1 MVIKPSQEEGFSFY
15 THSLCTRDIINHKSI
30 KMRKALTL
38 IFLIFFISV
47 SGQDDKKA
55 FQDLKQLEGKWIGT
69 LNLSNGES
77 KPLNLEYSIRSNGSA
92 LVEESNE
99 GGTEMMTIIN
109 LQNDKILSTH
119 YCGAK
124 NRPVAE
130 LKSNKNGIIKF
141 ITNHERSG
149 LNMNKESFV
158 GSWEF
163 NIMPSNKD
171 KFTYKYTSIGPFS
184 FEAKAEMKRVK

>member
-1 MVIKPSQEEGFSFY
+1 MK
-15 THSLCTRDIINHKSI
+15 K
-30 KMRKALTL
+30 
-38 IFLIFFISV
+38 IFFTIAILTFVLS
-47 SGQDDKKA
+47 SAQNDKST

-69 LNLSNGES
+69 LKLSNGES
-77 KPLNLEYSIRSNGSA
+77 KPFNLEYSIRSNGSA

-109 LQNDKILSTH
+109 LHNDEILSTH

-130 LKSNKNGIIKF
+130 LKSNNNGLVKF
-141 ITNHERSG
+141 ITNHKRSG
-149 LNMNKESFV
+149 LDVNKESFV

-163 NIMPSNKD
+163 DLMNINKD
-171 KFTYKYTSIGPFS
+171 KFIYKYTSIGSNS
-184 FEAKAEMKRVK
+184 FIATAEMSRIK

>member
-1 MVIKPSQEEGFSFY
+1 
-15 THSLCTRDIINHKSI
+15 
-30 KMRKALTL
+30 MRKALTL

-47 SGQDDKKA
+47 SGQEDKKA

-77 KPLNLEYSIRSNGSA
+77 KPINLEYSIRSNGSA

-184 FEAKAEMKRVK
+184 FEAKDEMKRVK

>member
-1 MVIKPSQEEGFSFY
+1 MK
-15 THSLCTRDIINHKSI
+15 KS
-30 KMRKALTL
+30 L
-38 IFLIFFISV
+38 IFLAFITFAFM
-47 SGQDDKKA
+47 SGQNDTKT
-55 FQDLKQLEGKWIGT
+55 FQDLKQLEGKWVGT

-77 KPLNLEYSIRSNGSA
+77 KSLNLEYSIRSNGSA

-141 ITNHERSG
+141 ITNHKRSG
-149 LNMNKESFV
+149 LDMNNESFV

-163 NIMPSNKD
+163 NIMPSDKD
-171 KFTYKYTSIGPFS
+171 KFTYKYTSIGPYS
-184 FEAKAEMKRVK
+184 FQAEAQMSRVK

>member
-1 MVIKPSQEEGFSFY
+1 MK
-15 THSLCTRDIINHKSI
+15 R
-30 KMRKALTL
+30 ALTS
-38 IFLIFFISV
+38 IFLIIFISV
-47 SGQDDKKA
+47 SGQNDKKT
-55 FQDLKQLEGKWIGT
+55 FQDLKQLEGKWTGI

-77 KPLNLEYSIRSNGSA
+77 KSLNLEYSIRSNGSA

-141 ITNHERSG
+141 ITNHKRSG
-149 LNMNKESFV
+149 LDMNNESFV

-163 NIMPSNKD
+163 NIMPTDKD
-171 KFTYKYTSIGPFS
+171 KFTYKYTSIGPYS
-184 FEAKAEMKRVK
+184 FQAEAQMSRVK

>member
-1 MVIKPSQEEGFSFY
+1 MKNV
-15 THSLCTRDIINHKSI
+15 
-30 KMRKALTL
+30 LTL
-38 IFLIFFISV
+38 IFLIIFTSI
-47 SGQDDKKA
+47 SGQIDKKT
-55 FQDLKQLEGKWIGT
+55 FQDLKQLEGKWIGI

-77 KPLNLEYSIRSNGSA
+77 KPINLEYSIRSNGSA

-109 LQNDKILSTH
+109 LQNEEILSTH

-130 LKSNKNGIIKF
+130 LKSNKNGIVKF
-141 ITNHERSG
+141 ITNHKRSG
-149 LNMNKESFV
+149 LDINKESFV

-171 KFTYKYTSIGPFS
+171 KFTYKYTSIGPYS
-184 FEAKAEMKRVK
+184 FEAEAEMNRVK

>member
-1 MVIKPSQEEGFSFY
+1 MK
-15 THSLCTRDIINHKSI
+15 
-30 KMRKALTL
+30 KAYTL
-38 IFLIFFISV
+38 IFLIIFISV

-99 GGTEMMTIIN
+99 GGMEMMTIIN

-149 LNMNKESFV
+149 LNMNKESFWV
-158 GSWEF
+158 HGNLILCQVIKINSLI
-163 NIMPSNKD
+163 NTLQLDLIHLKL
-171 KFTYKYTSIGPFS
+171 KLK
-184 FEAKAEMKRVK
+184 

>member
-1 MVIKPSQEEGFSFY
+1 MK
-15 THSLCTRDIINHKSI
+15 KS
-30 KMRKALTL
+30 LTL
-38 IFLIFFISV
+38 LAFAIFTFV
-47 SGQDDKKA
+47 SGQNDKKT
-55 FQDLKQLEGKWIGT
+55 FQDLKQLEGKWVGT

-77 KPLNLEYSIRSNGSA
+77 KPMNLHYSIRSNGSA

-109 LQNDKILSTH
+109 LHNDKILSTH
-119 YCGAK
+119 YCGAR

-141 ITNHERSG
+141 VTNHKRSG
-149 LNMNKESFV
+149 LDVSKESFV

-163 NIMPSNKD
+163 VITPNEKD
-171 KFTYKYTSIGPFS
+171 KFTYKYTSIGPYS
-184 FEAKAEMKRVK
+184 FEAVAKMNRVK

>member
-1 MVIKPSQEEGFSFY
+1 MK
-15 THSLCTRDIINHKSI
+15 
-30 KMRKALTL
+30 KALTL
-38 IFLIFFISV
+38 IFLIIFISV

-69 LNLSNGES
+69 LKLSNGES

-130 LKSNKNGIIKF
+130 LKSNKM
-141 ITNHERSG
+141 TH
-149 LNMNKESFV
+149 
-158 GSWEF
+158 
-163 NIMPSNKD
+163 
-171 KFTYKYTSIGPFS
+171 KYQ
-184 FEAKAEMKRVK
+184 K